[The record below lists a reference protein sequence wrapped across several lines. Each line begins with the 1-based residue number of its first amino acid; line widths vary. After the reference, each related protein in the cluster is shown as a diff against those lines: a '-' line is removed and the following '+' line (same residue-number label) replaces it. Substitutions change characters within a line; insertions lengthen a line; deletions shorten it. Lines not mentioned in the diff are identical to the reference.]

1 MDFVCELYIYFGR
14 DLFSCEL
21 RLAYKRHD
29 SANEDK
35 YYSVANFDIHD
46 ENNSAQR
53 WKKWKQI
60 FEFYLPASGTDND
73 S

>member
-1 MDFVCELYIYFGR
+1 MDFVCELCIYFGR

-21 RLAYKRHD
+21 RLAYKRHYN
-29 SANEDK
+29 ANEDK

-46 ENNSAQR
+46 ENNSVQR
-53 WKKWKQI
+53 WKKWKQS
-60 FEFYLPASGTDND
+60 FEFYLTASGTDND

>member
-46 ENNSAQR
+46 ENNS
-53 WKKWKQI
+53 
-60 FEFYLPASGTDND
+60 GTDND